1 MRNTLMRTRCQ
12 TTLLLMVSFTH
23 VIVLGTNCGGCKVLE
38 VHDIN
43 GRLTTRNVWYTTD
56 DYGTLWRFVVTEGGV
71 RYWGDAIRETANMKF
86 LGYTQW
92 SQHVHVPMPVQH
104 SGYLKNKEKS
114 NA

>member
-1 MRNTLMRTRCQ
+1 
-12 TTLLLMVSFTH
+12 
-23 VIVLGTNCGGCKVLE
+23 
-38 VHDIN
+38 
-43 GRLTTRNVWYTTD
+43 
-56 DYGTLWRFVVTEGGV
+56 
-71 RYWGDAIRETANMKF
+71 MKF